1 MRSIRRD
8 TQFKRDVK
16 RLLRRGK
23 DMDKLK
29 EVIDRLVYAQELPA
43 RARDHQLK
51 GTLKDC
57 RECHIEGDWLLIY
70 RIEGSELCLIRT
82 GSHAICSDKQTQPED
97 GDVQVVVSAL
107 ARGSRTSRKGNLRKS
122 RS

>member
-16 RLLRRGK
+16 HLTKRKK

-29 EVIDRLVYAQELPA
+29 HIIHRLINAEKLAPENK
-43 RARDHQLK
+43 DHQLK

-57 RECHIEGDWLLIY
+57 RECHIEPDWLLIY

-82 GSHAICSDKQTQPED
+82 GTHSDLFLYFFLDKQ
-97 GDVQVVVSAL
+97 A
-107 ARGSRTSRKGNLRKS
+107 
-122 RS
+122 

>member
-16 RLLRRGK
+16 SLLTRGK
-23 DMDKLK
+23 DLNKLK
-29 EVIDRLVYAQELPA
+29 EIIDRLVRAQELPA
-43 RARDHQLK
+43 RTRDHQLK

-57 RECHIEGDWLLIY
+57 RECHIEGDWLLIC

-82 GSHAICSDKQTQPED
+82 GTHSD
-97 GDVQVVVSAL
+97 L
-107 ARGSRTSRKGNLRKS
+107 FR
-122 RS
+122 

>member
-8 TQFKRDVK
+8 TQFRKDVK
-16 RLLRRGK
+16 LLLKRGK

-29 EVIDRLVYAQELPA
+29 EIIGLLVQSQELPP
-43 RARDHQLK
+43 RTRDHQLK

-57 RECHIEGDWLLIY
+57 RECHIEADWLLIY

-82 GSHAICSDKQTQPED
+82 GSHSDLF
-97 GDVQVVVSAL
+97 G
-107 ARGSRTSRKGNLRKS
+107 
-122 RS
+122 

>member
-1 MRSIRRD
+1 MRLIRRD
-8 TQFKRDVK
+8 TQFRKDVK
-16 RLLRRGK
+16 LLLKRGK

-29 EVIDRLVYAQELPA
+29 EIIGLLVQSQELPA
-43 RARDHQLK
+43 RTRDHQLK

-82 GSHAICSDKQTQPED
+82 GSHSDLF
-97 GDVQVVVSAL
+97 G
-107 ARGSRTSRKGNLRKS
+107 
-122 RS
+122 

>member
-8 TQFKRDVK
+8 TQFKKDVK
-16 RLLRRGK
+16 LLLKRGK
-23 DMDKLK
+23 DMNKLK
-29 EVIDRLVYAQELPA
+29 EIIDLLFQSQELPA
-43 RARDHQLK
+43 RTRDHQLK

-82 GSHAICSDKQTQPED
+82 GSHSDLF
-97 GDVQVVVSAL
+97 G
-107 ARGSRTSRKGNLRKS
+107 
-122 RS
+122 

>member
-16 RLLRRGK
+16 RLINRGK

-29 EVIDRLVYAQELPA
+29 EIIGRLVNAQELTS
-43 RARDHQLK
+43 RNKDHPLK
-51 GTLKDC
+51 GPLKDC

-70 RIEGSELCLIRT
+70 RIEGSQLCLVRT
-82 GSHAICSDKQTQPED
+82 GSHSDLFD
-97 GDVQVVVSAL
+97 HA
-107 ARGSRTSRKGNLRKS
+107 
-122 RS
+122 

>member
-8 TQFKRDVK
+8 TQFRRDVN
-16 RLLRRGK
+16 RLLKRGK
-23 DMDKLK
+23 DMGKLK
-29 EVIDRLVYAQELPA
+29 ELIERLVDAQPLPV

-57 RECHIEGDWLLIY
+57 RECHIEADWLLIY

-82 GSHAICSDKQTQPED
+82 GSHADLF
-97 GDVQVVVSAL
+97 A
-107 ARGSRTSRKGNLRKS
+107 
-122 RS
+122 